1 MACLTTCKETP
12 KYLRDD
18 AFFKGIEFDGLLG
31 FIEVNEIILAG
42 MYASV

>member
-1 MACLTTCKETP
+1 MACLTTRKETP
-12 KYLRDD
+12 KYSLDD
-18 AFFKGIEFDGLLG
+18 PLFKGIEFDGLLE